1 MLMKSRK
8 SSVAEQSFTQ
18 EIYEDYDFDTK
29 KHTKNEFCA
38 SSMIFF
44 EKNLLIFFIMVYAG

>member
-18 EIYEDYDFDTK
+18 EIYEDYEFDTK

-44 EKNLLIFFIMVYAG
+44 GKNLLIFFIMVYAG